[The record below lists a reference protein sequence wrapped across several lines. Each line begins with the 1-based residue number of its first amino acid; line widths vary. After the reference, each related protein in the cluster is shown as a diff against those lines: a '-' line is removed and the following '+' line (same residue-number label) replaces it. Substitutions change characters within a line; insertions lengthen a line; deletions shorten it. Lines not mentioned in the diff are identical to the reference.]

1 MTVSQTTRWV
11 YLFDEGDPLRRDL
24 LGGKGSGVA
33 AMSQAGIPVPPGFTI
48 TTEACNAYNDADH
61 QFPPG
66 MWEQALEALAGVER
80 RTGKGFGDPE
90 NPLLVSVRSG
100 ARFSMPGMMDTV
112 LNLGL
117 NSSTLQGLSR
127 LTGDP
132 RFAWDSYRRFIHM
145 FGRIVLGL
153 ENSPFEHAFENAKV
167 RAGAHH
173 DTDLDA
179 QTLME
184 VAGEFKAI
192 VQKATGQPFPEEPL
206 EQLRHAIAA
215 VFDSWMGKRAVD
227 YRNFEK
233 IPHDLGT
240 AVNVQAMV
248 FGNLGQ
254 DSGTGVAF
262 TRNPSTG
269 DKTLF
274 GEFLLNAQGEDVVA
288 GVRTP
293 LPLTELARV
302 MPTAYAQFADI
313 AARLERTYRDVQDM
327 EFTVERGT
335 LWMLQTRSAKRTAR
349 AAVNTAVAMAQEGVI
364 SREEA
369 VQRVDPDQVVQLLLP
384 RFDPQD
390 LEAAQKAGRL
400 LGQGIAAS
408 PGAAVG
414 RVYFDPDVAE
424 RQAKAGELVIL
435 ARPETSP
442 DDVHGLIAAQGVL
455 TSRGGATSHA
465 AVVARGMGRPAVV
478 GAEDIHIDPEA
489 GQMRANGRVISA
501 GDWLSLDGGTGKVY
515 LGQVTAIPPR
525 FSEEGDL
532 RELLS
537 WADEFRRLGV
547 LANADTPQDAQQAR
561 EFGAEGIGLCRTE
574 HMFFQLDRLPIVRQ
588 MILNAG
594 AARDGDA
601 TARAKYQEALDR
613 LLSMQRTDFIGV
625 LRAMAGFP
633 VIIRLIDPPLH
644 EFLPS
649 YDELLVSVTRMEAQG
664 ASGADMQE
672 QRALLQRVAQL
683 REANP
688 MLGLR
693 GCRLSILYPEIT
705 EMQVRAILEAAVALA
720 REGVTSYPK
729 IMIPLISH
737 VNELARVRATL
748 EPVARAVLQE
758 AGVDIAYRFGTMIET
773 PRAALQAGRIAEL
786 AEFFSFGTNDLTQMT
801 FGFSRDDAE
810 AKFLDTYV
818 SEGILPDNPF
828 QVLDQDGV
836 GQLLRL
842 GTQQGRAT
850 RPDLDVGVCG
860 EHGGEPNSIAFC
872 HEIGLD
878 YVSCSPFRVPVA
890 RLAAA
895 QAALAH
901 AAAERDH

>member
-24 LGGKGSGVA
+24 LGGKGAGVA
-33 AMSQAGIPVPPGFTI
+33 AMRQAGIPVPPGFTI
-48 TTEACNAYNDADH
+48 TTQACNAYNDADR

-66 MWEQALEALAGVER
+66 MWEQTLDALADVEQ
-80 RTGKGFGDPE
+80 RTGKGFGNPE

-117 NSSTLQGLSR
+117 NLSTLQGLSR
-127 LTGDP
+127 LTGDS
-132 RFAWDSYRRFIHM
+132 RFAWDSYRRFIQM

-153 ENSPFEHAFENAKV
+153 ENAQFEHAFEDAKA
-167 RAGAHH
+167 RAGAHQ

-179 QTLME
+179 QALRE
-184 VAGEFKAI
+184 VADEFKTI

-206 EQLRHAIAA
+206 EQLRQAIAA
-215 VFDSWMGKRAVD
+215 VFDSWMGKRAID

-240 AVNVQAMV
+240 AVNVQTMV
-248 FGNLGQ
+248 FGNLGE

-269 DKTLF
+269 EKTLF

-313 AARLERTYRDVQDM
+313 ADRLERTYRDVQDM

-349 AAVNTAVAMAQEGVI
+349 AAVNTAVAMAREGLI

-369 VQRVDPDQVVQLLLP
+369 VRRVEPDQVVQLLLP
-384 RFDPQD
+384 RFEPQE

-400 LGQGIAAS
+400 IGQGIAAS

-414 RVYFDPDVAE
+414 RVYFDADVAE
-424 RQAKAGELVIL
+424 RQARAGEPVVL

-465 AVVARGMGRPAVV
+465 AVVARGMGKPAVV
-478 GAEDIHIDPEA
+478 GAEDIHIDPKA
-489 GQMRANGRVISA
+489 GQLRANGQVVSA
-501 GDWLSLDGGTGKVY
+501 GDWLSLDGGTGTVY

-525 FSEEGDL
+525 FSEEADL
-532 RELLS
+532 REILS

-547 LANADTPQDAQQAR
+547 LANADNPQDAQQAR

-574 HMFFQLDRLPIVRQ
+574 HMFFQQDRLPVVRQ
-588 MILNAG
+588 MILHAG

-601 TARAKYQEALDR
+601 TARAKYQGALDQ
-613 LLSMQRTDFIGV
+613 LLSMQRADFIGV
-625 LRAMAGFP
+625 LRAMAGLP

-649 YDELLVSVTRMEAQG
+649 YDELLVTVTRMEAQG
-664 ASGADMQE
+664 ASGADFQE

-720 REGVTSYPK
+720 QEGVITYPK

-748 EPVARAVLQE
+748 EPVAHAVLQE
-758 AGVDIAYRFGTMIET
+758 AGVNITYRFGTMIET
-773 PRAALQAGRIAEL
+773 PRAALQASRIAEL

-810 AKFLDTYV
+810 GKFLDTYI

-850 RPDLDVGVCG
+850 RPDLEVGVCG

-901 AAAERDH
+901 TAERDR